1 MLQHVKGGV
10 STLLTSRSVVGNE
23 ITLSCQR
30 KVISLKYY
38 NTPPKSSVIIV
49 LALQASR
56 AGADFEL
63 LTVVESQILRAY
75 GILRWYKNGTGA

>member
-1 MLQHVKGGV
+1 MLQHEKGGV

-38 NTPPKSSVIIV
+38 NTPPKIV
-49 LALQASR
+49 CNPFGIKGLSWGGCWAKT
-56 AGADFEL
+56 L
-63 LTVVESQILRAY
+63 LTLNY
-75 GILRWYKNGTGA
+75 